1 MEHRVHLDSTGSGH
15 NRSDVLLELKPY
27 RKEKAFVGT
36 TQNWLSS
43 EVGTRDSEQITIS
56 NLLSKTA
63 FLKIHIQQDGLGEKG
78 RRLIQR

>member
-56 NLLSKTA
+56 NLLSK
-63 FLKIHIQQDGLGEKG
+63 LLS
-78 RRLIQR
+78 